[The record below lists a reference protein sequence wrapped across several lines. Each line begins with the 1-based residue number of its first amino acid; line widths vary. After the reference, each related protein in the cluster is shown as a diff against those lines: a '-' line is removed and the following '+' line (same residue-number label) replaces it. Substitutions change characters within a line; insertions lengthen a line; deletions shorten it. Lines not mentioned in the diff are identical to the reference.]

1 MHAPL
6 AASMPSPLVR
16 WWSARSPSERH
27 RLARVA
33 IVVIAVFAVIGIAQ
47 PLMRSANAARD
58 AIARDASAL
67 ADARSRVAEIASL
80 SRTSVAPA
88 ADAKSELERALSQSG
103 LRQAVTQL
111 DWQDGRARLTFADI
125 GFEPLVR
132 MLEALQRDAR
142 LRVIDAKLTGRVD
155 AGTVRAELTLG
166 R

>member
-1 MHAPL
+1 
-6 AASMPSPLVR
+6 
-16 WWSARSPSERH
+16 
-27 RLARVA
+27 
-33 IVVIAVFAVIGIAQ
+33 VFAVIAIGQ
-47 PLMRSANAARD
+47 PLMRSADATRD

-67 ADARSRVAEIASL
+67 GDARARVAEIASL
-80 SRTSVAPA
+80 SKTSVPA
-88 ADAKSELERALSQSG
+88 TGDAKGDLERALAQSG

-132 MLEALQRDAR
+132 VLETLQRDAR